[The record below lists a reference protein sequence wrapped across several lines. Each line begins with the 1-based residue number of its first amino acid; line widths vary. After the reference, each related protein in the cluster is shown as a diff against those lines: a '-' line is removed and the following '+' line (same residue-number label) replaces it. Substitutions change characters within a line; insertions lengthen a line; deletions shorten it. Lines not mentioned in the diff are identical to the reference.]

1 MCKLLKIVSVFASTF
16 FASLYCKQHCA
27 GFSQWPMPICGN
39 SNLISQ
45 FFCHFCYAA
54 CPGDIPLEV
63 GNTART
69 ASTISDNNS
78 TQLPFTELHS
88 FPAIEHLH
96 HDEVSKSWE
105 LNYREAAIFL
115 EEGINNDKL
124 TSHPQ
129 CHEALPAYLVVHNK
143 WYYLLDL
150 VASLILILLAFTEK
164 PANPL
169 FRVLSLFVHSEQ
181 NVFN

>member
-1 MCKLLKIVSVFASTF
+1 
-16 FASLYCKQHCA
+16 
-27 GFSQWPMPICGN
+27 MPIWGN

-45 FFCHFCYAA
+45 LVCHFYYAA

-78 TQLPFTELHS
+78 TQLQFTELHS

-169 FRVLSLFVHSEQ
+169 FRVLSLLVHSEE
-181 NVFN
+181 NNFN